1 MTPSLSPIPFPT
13 MIRPLLLLAVPAV
26 TFAQP
31 ATPPAPSTPPAEEVI
46 SVPEPGRFKVLFQ
59 PFRTDMA
66 ALSPDGKY
74 LAYSLRDG
82 DSVSVAIVE
91 IDNPAR
97 MTAHLKVVTDQAA
110 TPMLDMEQ
118 NEPTPGI
125 VRWMRWVTP
134 TRLVLETNQ
143 VFTRG
148 NVQGNWQSWRG
159 AVYGINADGSDA
171 KLLAKP
177 DDLPEFAE
185 DPGTPFSIARDRRL
199 PGPDQP
205 RAVGDLTGVNA
216 GQASAD
222 AAAADFFTEEEPAE
236 EAPAYFASTQGRS
249 LRVFDLDAAR
259 PGNVTLT
266 SFGGPRAA
274 GSRSLGFHSLNSGTG
289 KLTDLVDDLVLNNLT
304 TLVDRQGHVRLTL
317 PNTTLSKFPFRYE
330 YLGPKGQNR
339 PKPLDETAGLAGFT
353 VSPDNYFGERAV
365 PLGFDEN
372 PDILYY
378 ASNVG
383 RNTYGIYSLNLAT
396 KERGKLALEN
406 PTYDLID
413 APSSGFPG
421 RDTLVIDRFTHQLAG
436 VRYDA
441 TSRTTAWLRPE
452 LQALQTRFEKTF
464 PGRCVTIHEWDEA
477 GNRYLISTEG
487 PADPGAFYIYDR
499 KTDRLSEFVRR
510 APWLEDQHA
519 HATLPFAF
527 VTPGGA
533 ILSGLITVPKQPRL
547 KPVPMIVVC
556 PDLPWLRVHPDFQTD
571 VQALAGMGFAVVQL
585 NGRGAWGLGLKQRQS
600 LTAGYDLVQ
609 VEDIVTTVARLGEA
623 FNVNLKRVALMG
635 RGHGGFIAMR
645 TLQEHPDKF
654 RCAVAIESPVNLS
667 DWLAEQRWTGGEA
680 QPQLT
685 RAWLGD
691 AARLKAAPL
700 ARAPERLT
708 KPVLMLNYPGPAGGE
723 RRIGYVTARGFAGD
737 VDRRGGDVTFEAL
750 TTDYMRGLPAARA
763 GVFDQIEHFL
773 NAHVYDFKVKLNELE
788 ILK

>member
-1 MTPSLSPIPFPT
+1 ML
-13 MIRPLLLLAVPAV
+13 RALLLACPLAAL
-26 TFAQP
+26 AQP
-31 ATPPAPSTPPAEEVI
+31 AASPPTPAAPTEEEI
-46 SVPEPGRFKVLFQ
+46 SLPEAGRFKILFQ
-59 PFRTDMA
+59 PFRTDSA

-74 LAYSLRDG
+74 LAYSLREAG
-82 DSVSVAIVE
+82 KVSVAIVE
-91 IDNPAR
+91 IDHPAR
-97 MTAHLKVVTDQAA
+97 LTAHIKVVDDQAA
-110 TPMLDMEQ
+110 TPMMDMEQ
-118 NEPTPGI
+118 KEPTPGLI
-125 VRWMRWVTP
+125 RWMRWATP

-148 NVQGNWQSWRG
+148 NVEGNWQSWRG

-171 KLLAKP
+171 RLLAKP
-177 DDLPEFAE
+177 DDIPEFAE
-185 DPGTPFSIARDRRL
+185 DPGTPFSIARSSTPAFQTSSIASPVSSMTNSGR
-199 PGPDQP
+199 
-205 RAVGDLTGVNA
+205 
-216 GQASAD
+216 ASAD
-222 AAAADFFTEEEPAE
+222 AAVADFFAEEEPAE
-236 EAPAYFASTQGRS
+236 ETPTYFAATQGRS
-249 LRVFDLDAAR
+249 LRVFDLDAQR
-259 PGNVTLT
+259 PGAVTLT

-274 GSRSLGFHSLNSGTG
+274 GSRSLGFHSLNTQNG
-289 KLTDLVDDLVLNNLT
+289 KLSDLADSLVLSNLS
-304 TLVDRQGHVRLTL
+304 TLIDRQGRVRLTL
-317 PNTTLSKFPFRYE
+317 PNTTLSNFPFRYE
-330 YLGPKGQNR
+330 YLGPQGKDR
-339 PKPLDETAGLAGFT
+339 AKPLDEASGLAGFS

-396 KERGKLALEN
+396 KERGKLAIEN
-406 PTYDLID
+406 AAYDLIG
-413 APSSGFPG
+413 APASGFPG
-421 RDTLVIDRFTHQLAG
+421 RDNLVIDRFTHQLAG

-441 TSRTTAWLRPE
+441 TLRTTAWLRPE

-464 PGRCVTIHEWDEA
+464 PGRCITIHEWDQA

-487 PADPGAFYIYDR
+487 PADPGAFYVYDG
-499 KTDRLSEFVRR
+499 KTDKLSEFVRR
-510 APWLEDQHA
+510 APWLEDKHA

-527 VTPGGA
+527 ATPDGA
-533 ILSGLITVPKQPRL
+533 MISGLITVPRQPRL
-547 KPVPMIVVC
+547 RPVPMVIVC
-556 PDLPWLRVHPDFQTD
+556 PDLPWLRVHPDFQTE

-609 VEDIVTTVARLGEA
+609 VADIATTVTKLGEA
-623 FNVNLKRVALMG
+623 FKVNLKRVALMG

-645 TLQEHPDKF
+645 ALQEHPDLF
-654 RCAVAIESPVNLS
+654 RCAVAVESPVNLS
-667 DWLAEQRWTGGEA
+667 DWLAEQRWTTGDA

-708 KPVLMLNYPGPAGGE
+708 KPVLMLNYPGPDGGE
-723 RRIGYVTARGFAGD
+723 RRTGFVAARGFASE

-763 GVFDQIEHFL
+763 AAFDQIEHFL
-773 NAHVYDFKVKLNELE
+773 NTHVYDFKVKLQDLQ
-788 ILK
+788 IIK

>member
-1 MTPSLSPIPFPT
+1 MLRQFTVLALPVV
-13 MIRPLLLLAVPAV
+13 LL
-26 TFAQP
+26 AQP
-31 ATPPAPSTPPAEEVI
+31 ASLPPPQQAPAAPAEEVL
-46 SVPEPGRFKVLFQ
+46 SVPEPGRFKILFQ

-82 DSVSVAIVE
+82 DAVSVAIVE
-91 IDNPAR
+91 IDNPSR
-97 MTAHLKVVTDQAA
+97 MTAHLNVVTDDAA
-110 TPMLDMEQ
+110 TPMMDMEQ
-118 NEPTPGI
+118 KEPTPGI
-125 VRWMRWVTP
+125 VRWMRWVSP

-159 AVYGINADGSDA
+159 AVYGINADGTDA

-177 DDLPEFAE
+177 DDIPEFAE
-185 DPGTPFSIARDRRL
+185 DSGTPFSIARSTT
-199 PGPDQP
+199 PAFQTSS
-205 RAVGDLTGVNA
+205 VVNQITA
-216 GQASAD
+216 MNQGQASAD
-222 AAAADFFTEEEPAE
+222 AAVADFFAEEEPAE
-236 EAPAYFASTQGRS
+236 ETPTYFASTQGRS

-259 PGNVTLT
+259 AGNVTVT

-274 GSRSLGFHSLNSGTG
+274 GSRSLGFHSLNTQTG
-289 KLTDLVDDLVLNNLT
+289 KLTDLTDELVLTNLA
-304 TLVDRQGHVRLTL
+304 TLVDRQGRVRLTL
-317 PNTTLSKFPFRYE
+317 PNTTASKFPFRYE
-330 YLGPKGQNR
+330 YLGPKGKNR
-339 PKPLDETAGLAGFT
+339 AKPLDEVTGLTGFT

-372 PDILYY
+372 SDLLYY

-396 KERGKLALEN
+396 KERGKLAIEN
-406 PTYDLID
+406 AAYDLIG
-413 APSSGFPG
+413 APAGGFSG
-421 RDTLVIDRFTHQLAG
+421 RDILVIDRFTHQLVG

-441 TSRTTAWLRPE
+441 ALRTTAWLRPE
-452 LQALQTRFEKTF
+452 LQGLQARFEKTF
-464 PGRCVTIHEWDEA
+464 PGRCITIHEWDQA
-477 GNRYLISTEG
+477 GSRYLISTEG
-487 PADPGAFYIYDR
+487 PADPGAFYVYDS

-510 APWLEDQHA
+510 APWLEDKHA

-527 VTPGGA
+527 ATPEGA
-533 ILSGLITVPKQPRL
+533 ILSGLITVPRQPRL

-609 VEDIVTTVARLGEA
+609 VADIVTTVTKLGEA

-645 TLQEHPDKF
+645 ALQDHPDKF

-667 DWLAEQRWTGGEA
+667 DWLAEQRWTSGEA

-700 ARAPERLT
+700 VRAPERLT
-708 KPVLMLNYPGPAGGE
+708 KPVLMLNYPGPNGGE
-723 RRIGYVTARGFAGD
+723 RRTGFVTARGFASD
-737 VDRRGGDVTFEAL
+737 VDRAGGDVTFESL
-750 TTDYMRGLPAARA
+750 PTDYMRGLPAARA
-763 GVFDQIEHFL
+763 EVFDQIEHFL
-773 NAHVYDFKVKLNELE
+773 NAHVYDFKVKLQELQ
-788 ILK
+788 ILKD